1 MAMPAGRKRPLWFD
15 LKPIIDL
22 ALVLLSFGMAY
33 WVRYELQ
40 WIRQVEPAY
49 HVPFGVYTPSVAG
62 LMVLEV
68 LGLWRQGCYRSDAMH
83 SLTNEIIRVFNGTV
97 TAIALVIIVV
107 FLSTPSYYSR
117 LIFVY
122 AGVLTLVTIGISRII
137 EHGVL
142 VRRYRQGL
150 GVERLLVVGAGE
162 IGRSVIRAVVARPE
176 LGYQVVGIV
185 DDDPNKSK
193 TDIGRFPAL
202 GTTAHLSDLIYS
214 QRIDEVIIALP
225 WLSHRK
231 IEEVSQICEQCRVR
245 ARIVPDLLQL
255 TLSHVV
261 VESLDGIPM
270 LGMSEPALVS
280 WQIAAKR
287 AMDVLVSALGLI
299 VLSPLLGLTA
309 LAIRLDSAGPVVF
322 RQTRVGRGGRHFVCF
337 KFRSMFVDAEARL
350 ARLKGQNEA
359 SGPVFKM
366 RQDPRV
372 TGVGRFI
379 RRTSID
385 ELPQLWNVLRGEM
398 SLVGPRP
405 AIPSEVAEYEP
416 WHMRRLEVWP
426 GMTGLW
432 QVSGRSNV
440 TFDEMVLL
448 DVYYIENWSALL
460 DVRILLKTIPTV
472 VLGDGA
478 Y

>member
-1 MAMPAGRKRPLWFD
+1 
-15 LKPIIDL
+15 
-22 ALVLLSFGMAY
+22 
-33 WVRYELQ
+33 
-40 WIRQVEPAY
+40 
-49 HVPFGVYTPSVAG
+49 
-62 LMVLEV
+62 
-68 LGLWRQGCYRSDAMH
+68 
-83 SLTNEIIRVFNGTV
+83 
-97 TAIALVIIVV
+97 
-107 FLSTPSYYSR
+107 
-117 LIFVY
+117 
-122 AGVLTLVTIGISRII
+122 
-137 EHGVL
+137 
-142 VRRYRQGL
+142 
-150 GVERLLVVGAGE
+150 LLVVGAGE

-176 LGYQVVGIV
+176 LGYHVVGIV
-185 DDDPNKSK
+185 DDDPSKSK

-202 GTTAHLSDLIYS
+202 GTTDNLSDLIYS

-231 IEEVSQICEQCRVR
+231 IEEVSRVCEQCRVR
-245 ARIVPDLLQL
+245 ARIVPDLFQL

-261 VESLDGIPM
+261 VESLDGIPL

-287 AMDVLVSALGLI
+287 AMDVLISALGLI

-309 LAIRLDSAGPVVF
+309 LAIRLDSPGPVVF
-322 RQTRVGRGGRHFVCF
+322 RQTRVGRGGRHFTCF

-350 ARLKGQNEA
+350 ARLRGQNEA

-385 ELPQLWNVLRGEM
+385 ELPQLWNVLLGEM

-416 WHMRRLEVWP
+416 WHVRRLEVWP